1 VEKWKKLKSG
11 KVSKKLSQTSS
22 TFPLF
27 KFSTSRGS
35 HRVIFIDLVRALA
48 VAFMLYGHTASALLA
63 PRYQVGRWFDIW
75 QFQRGLTSSLF
86 LLLGGFAFSIAT
98 SRHWASHMRWSP
110 ALVKRIRRFG
120 LFVIL
125 GYALHLP
132 ASRLVELGSVDSQ
145 RWRAF
150 LAVDILQAIG
160 VAFILI
166 QLLVL
171 AARSR
176 RVFMLMTIVLA
187 AVVVLMTPL
196 VWTIDWSERL
206 PLVAAAYFSPA
217 TGSQFPLFPWMGFI
231 LLGAGLGQLY
241 ARWGASDLSAF
252 AQRALIAPGVLLVIG
267 AFFIRPR
274 PHLLF
279 GTGPGNFVPGEVMMR
294 VGACL
299 IILAAFAHLSRRLTR
314 LPHVFGAVAQESL
327 LIYFVHLC
335 IVYGSV
341 WNRGLVQLYGASQTP
356 LRTVGFVILVVGS
369 MAALAYYWN
378 GLKHVH
384 PRAARLT
391 SYVVGGLLLI
401 RLL

>member
-1 VEKWKKLKSG
+1 VKDHLA
-11 KVSKKLSQTSS
+11 SS
-22 TFPLF
+22 TPAG
-27 KFSTSRGS
+27 STPARSA

-98 SRHWASHMRWSP
+98 SRRWSSHVHWSP

-132 ASRLVELGSVDSQ
+132 ASRLADLSSVDAEG
-145 RWRAF
+145 WRSF
-150 LAVDILQAIG
+150 FAVDVLQAIG
-160 VAFILI
+160 ITFIAI

-171 AARSR
+171 VARSR
-176 RVFMLMTIVLA
+176 RTFMFVTIALA
-187 AVVVLMTPL
+187 AVVVLATPL
-196 VWTIDWSERL
+196 VWTVDWTRL
-206 PLVAAAYFSPA
+206 LPTGVAAYLSPA

-252 AQRALIAPGVLLVIG
+252 ARGALIAPGVVLVIV
-267 AFFIRPR
+267 ASMVRPR
-274 PHLLF
+274 PQLLF
-279 GTGPGNFVPGEVMMR
+279 GVGPGNFVPGEMMMR
-294 VGACL
+294 IGACL

-314 LPHVFGAVAQESL
+314 LPHAFGAVAQESL

-335 IVYGSV
+335 VVYGSV
-341 WNRGLVQLYGASQTP
+341 WNTGLAQLYGPSRTPAQTVFYV
-356 LRTVGFVILVVGS
+356 LLVLSS

-378 GLKHVH
+378 VFKHVR
-384 PRAARLT
+384 PKAARWV
-391 SYVVGGLLLI
+391 SYSVGAMLII
-401 RLL
+401 RLF

>member
-11 KVSKKLSQTSS
+11 KVSEKLA
-22 TFPLF
+22 
-27 KFSTSRGS
+27 STSTSPHGA
-35 HRVIFIDLVRALA
+35 HRVIFIDLARALA

-63 PRYQVGRWFDIW
+63 PSYQVGRWFDIW

-98 SRHWASHMRWSP
+98 SRRWASHVRWSP
-110 ALVKRIRRFG
+110 ALLKRLRRFA
-120 LFVIL
+120 LFVVL

-132 ASRLVELGSVDSQ
+132 GQRLVDLANADPD

-150 LAVDILQAIG
+150 LAVDVLQLIG
-160 VAFILI
+160 VTFILI

-171 AARSR
+171 VTRSR
-176 RVFMLMTIVLA
+176 RAFMITTIALA
-187 AVVVLMTPL
+187 AIAIFASPL
-196 VWTIDWSERL
+196 VWTIDWSKAL
-206 PLVAAAYFSPA
+206 PPFAAAYLSPA

-241 ARWGASDLSAF
+241 ARWGAGNLSAF
-252 AQRALIAPGVLLVIG
+252 AQLALIAPGVALVGVASLLRARYVV
-267 AFFIRPR
+267 
-274 PHLLF
+274 F
-279 GTGPGNFVPGEVMMR
+279 GSGPGGFVPVEMMTR
-294 VGACL
+294 IGACL
-299 IILAAFAHLSRRLTR
+299 IILAAFAHLSRRLNR

-341 WNRGLVQLYGASQTP
+341 WNTGLVQLFGATRTPAQTI
-356 LRTVGFVILVVGS
+356 GFVIFVVSS
-369 MAALAYYWN
+369 MAALAWYWN
-378 GLKHVH
+378 GFKHVR
-384 PRAARLT
+384 PRAARVLT
-391 SYVVGGLLLI
+391 YAVGAILLI

>member
-1 VEKWKKLKSG
+1 
-11 KVSKKLSQTSS
+11 
-22 TFPLF
+22 
-27 KFSTSRGS
+27 
-35 HRVIFIDLVRALA
+35 
-48 VAFMLYGHTASALLA
+48 MLYGHTASALLA

-98 SRHWASHMRWSP
+98 SRRWSSHVRWSP

-132 ASRLVELGSVDSQ
+132 ASRLADLRSVDAE
-145 RWRAF
+145 RWRSF
-150 LAVDILQAIG
+150 FAVDVLQAIG
-160 VAFILI
+160 ITFIAI

-171 AARSR
+171 VARSR
-176 RVFMLMTIVLA
+176 RTFMLVTIALAAIVVLA
-187 AVVVLMTPL
+187 TPL
-196 VWTIDWSERL
+196 VWAADWTRL
-206 PLVAAAYFSPA
+206 LPAGVAAYLSPA
-217 TGSQFPLFPWMGFI
+217 SGSQFPLFPWMGFI

-252 AQRALIAPGVLLVIG
+252 ARGALIAPGVVLVIL
-267 AFFIRPR
+267 ASIIRPR
-274 PHLLF
+274 PELLF
-279 GTGPGNFVPGEVMMR
+279 GVGPGNFVPGEMMMR
-294 VGACL
+294 IGACL

-341 WNRGLVQLYGASQTP
+341 WNTGLAQLYGASRTPAQT
-356 LRTVGFVILVVGS
+356 VILVLVVVGS

-378 GLKHVH
+378 VFKHVR
-384 PRAARLT
+384 PRAARWV
-391 SYVVGGLLLI
+391 SYAAGGVLVI

>member
-1 VEKWKKLKSG
+1 VPST
-11 KVSKKLSQTSS
+11 TSH
-22 TFPLF
+22 
-27 KFSTSRGS
+27 GA

-63 PRYQVGRWFDIW
+63 PHYQVGRWFDIW

-98 SRHWASHMRWSP
+98 SRRWASHVRWSP

-120 LFVIL
+120 LFVVL

-132 ASRLVELGSVDSQ
+132 ANKFADLSSVDAD

-150 LAVDILQAIG
+150 FAVDVLQAIG
-160 VAFILI
+160 VSFIGI

-176 RVFMLMTIVLA
+176 RAFMFVTIALAAATVLA
-187 AVVVLMTPL
+187 TPL
-196 VWTIDWSERL
+196 VWTCDWTRVL
-206 PLVAAAYFSPA
+206 PPFAAAYFSPA

-241 ARWGASDLSAF
+241 ARWGANDLSAF
-252 AQRALIAPGVLLVIG
+252 AQRALIAPGIVLVAI
-267 AFFIRPR
+267 AAVFRPR
-274 PHLLF
+274 PELLF
-279 GTGPGNFVPGEVMMR
+279 GSGPGNFVPGEMMMR
-294 VGACL
+294 IGACL
-299 IILAAFAHLSRRLTR
+299 IILAAFAHLSRRLSR
-314 LPHVFGAVAQESL
+314 LPHIFGAVAQESL

-341 WNRGLVQLYGASQTP
+341 WNTGLVQLYGASRTPVQT
-356 LRTVGFVILVVGS
+356 VFFVALVVS
-369 MAALAYYWN
+369 AMAGLAYYWN
-378 GLKHVH
+378 WLKHVR
-384 PRAARLT
+384 PKAARWI
-391 SYVVGGLLLI
+391 SYGTGAALLV

>member
-1 VEKWKKLKSG
+1 MA
-11 KVSKKLSQTSS
+11 
-22 TFPLF
+22 F
-27 KFSTSRGS
+27 KFSTSPGA

-63 PRYQVGRWFDIW
+63 PRYQVGRWFDLW

-98 SRHWASHMRWSP
+98 SRRWSSHVQWSP

-132 ASRLVELGSVDSQ
+132 ADRLADLASVDAE
-145 RWRAF
+145 RWRVF

-160 VAFILI
+160 VTFIII
-166 QLLVL
+166 QLLALV
-171 AARSR
+171 ARSR
-176 RVFMLMTIVLA
+176 RVFMVMMIVLA
-187 AVVVLMTPL
+187 AAAVLLTPL
-196 VWTIDWSERL
+196 VWTIDWTRRL
-206 PLVAAAYFSPA
+206 PLFAAAYLSQA

-267 AFFIRPR
+267 ASQLRPR
-274 PHLLF
+274 PELLF
-279 GTGPGNFVPGEVMMR
+279 GTGPGNFVPGEMMMR
-294 VGACL
+294 AGACL

-341 WNRGLVQLYGASQTP
+341 WNSGLVQLYGASRTP
-356 LRTVGFVILVVGS
+356 LQAAWFVVLVVGS

-378 GLKHVH
+378 GFKHVH
-384 PRAARLT
+384 PRAARVT
-391 SYVVGGLLLI
+391 SYVVGVALLL

>member
-11 KVSKKLSQTSS
+11 KVSELKRTFPVFQSSSSS
-22 TFPLF
+22 TF
-27 KFSTSRGS
+27 RGS

-63 PRYQVGRWFDIW
+63 PHYQVGRWFDIW

-98 SRHWASHMRWSP
+98 SRRWASHVRWSP
-110 ALVKRIRRFG
+110 ALVRRIRRFG
-120 LFVIL
+120 LFVVL

-132 ASRLVELGSVDSQ
+132 ANKFADLSTIDAD

-150 LAVDILQAIG
+150 FAVDVLQAIG
-160 VAFILI
+160 VSFIGI

-176 RVFMLMTIVLA
+176 RTFMLVTIALAAATVLA
-187 AVVVLMTPL
+187 TPL
-196 VWTIDWSERL
+196 VWTRDWTRVL
-206 PLVAAAYFSPA
+206 PPFAAAYFSPA

-241 ARWGASDLSAF
+241 ARWGAGDLSAF
-252 AQRALIAPGVLLVIG
+252 AQRALLAPGIVLVAI
-267 AFFIRPR
+267 AAVIRPR
-274 PHLLF
+274 PELLF
-279 GTGPGNFVPGEVMMR
+279 GSGPGNFVPGEMMMR
-294 VGACL
+294 IGACL
-299 IILAAFAHLSRRLTR
+299 IILAAFAHLSRRLSR
-314 LPHVFGAVAQESL
+314 LPHIFGAVAQESL

-341 WNRGLVQLYGASQTP
+341 WNTGLVQLYGASRTPVQT
-356 LRTVGFVILVVGS
+356 VFFVALVLSV

-378 GLKHVH
+378 WFKHVH
-384 PRAARLT
+384 PQWARAT
-391 SYVVGGLLLI
+391 SYVVGTTLLI

>member
-1 VEKWKKLKSG
+1 VPST
-11 KVSKKLSQTSS
+11 TSH
-22 TFPLF
+22 
-27 KFSTSRGS
+27 GA
-35 HRVIFIDLVRALA
+35 HRVIFIDLARALA

-63 PRYQVGRWFDIW
+63 PRYQVGRWFDVW

-98 SRHWASHMRWSP
+98 SRRWASHVQWSP

-120 LFVIL
+120 LFVVL

-132 ASRLVELGSVDSQ
+132 ANRFADLSSVDAD

-150 LAVDILQAIG
+150 FAVDVLQAIG
-160 VAFILI
+160 VTFIGI
-166 QLLVL
+166 QLIVL

-176 RVFMLMTIVLA
+176 RTFMFVTIGFA
-187 AVVVLMTPL
+187 AVAVFATPL
-196 VWTIDWSERL
+196 VWTFDWTRVL
-206 PLVAAAYFSPA
+206 PSFAAAYLSPA

-252 AQRALIAPGVLLVIG
+252 AQRALIAPGVILVVI
-267 AFFIRPR
+267 ASVIRPR
-274 PHLLF
+274 PELLF
-279 GTGPGNFVPGEVMMR
+279 GSGPGNFVPAEMMMR
-294 VGACL
+294 IGACL
-299 IILAAFAHLSRRLTR
+299 IILAAFAHLSRRLSR

-335 IVYGSV
+335 IIYGSV
-341 WNRGLVQLYGASQTP
+341 WNIGLVQLYGPSRTPVQT
-356 LRTVGFVILVVGS
+356 VFFVALVVS
-369 MAALAYYWN
+369 AMAALAYYWN
-378 GLKHVH
+378 WFKHVH
-384 PRAARLT
+384 PRASRVA

-401 RLL
+401 RLC

>member
-1 VEKWKKLKSG
+1 LKGTFPVFQFS
-11 KVSKKLSQTSS
+11 SSS
-22 TFPLF
+22 TF
-27 KFSTSRGS
+27 RGS

-63 PRYQVGRWFDIW
+63 PHYQVGRWFDIW

-98 SRHWASHMRWSP
+98 SRRWASHVRWSP

-120 LFVIL
+120 LFVVL

-132 ASRLVELGSVDSQ
+132 ANKFADLSSVDAD

-150 LAVDILQAIG
+150 FAVDVLQAIG
-160 VAFILI
+160 VSFIGI

-176 RVFMLMTIVLA
+176 RAFMFATIALAAATVLA
-187 AVVVLMTPL
+187 TPL
-196 VWTIDWSERL
+196 VWTCDWTRVL
-206 PLVAAAYFSPA
+206 PTFAAAYFSPA

-241 ARWGASDLSAF
+241 ARWGANDLSAF
-252 AQRALIAPGVLLVIG
+252 AQRALMAPGIVLVAI
-267 AFFIRPR
+267 AAVIRPR
-274 PHLLF
+274 PELLF
-279 GTGPGNFVPGEVMMR
+279 GSGPGNFVPGEMMMR
-294 VGACL
+294 IGACL
-299 IILAAFAHLSRRLTR
+299 IILAAFAQLSRRLSR
-314 LPHVFGAVAQESL
+314 LPHIFGAVAQESL

-341 WNRGLVQLYGASQTP
+341 WNTGLVQLYGASRTPVQT
-356 LRTVGFVILVVGS
+356 VFFVAVVVS
-369 MAALAYYWN
+369 AMAGLAYYWN
-378 GLKHVH
+378 SFKHVH
-384 PRAARLT
+384 PRWARAT
-391 SYVVGGLLLI
+391 SYVVGAALLI

>member
-1 VEKWKKLKSG
+1 
-11 KVSKKLSQTSS
+11 
-22 TFPLF
+22 
-27 KFSTSRGS
+27 
-35 HRVIFIDLVRALA
+35 
-48 VAFMLYGHTASALLA
+48 MLYGHTASALLA

-98 SRHWASHMRWSP
+98 SRRWSSHVRWSP

-132 ASRLVELGSVDSQ
+132 ASRLADLRSVDAE
-145 RWRAF
+145 RWRSF
-150 LAVDILQAIG
+150 FAVDVLQAIG
-160 VAFILI
+160 ITFIAI

-171 AARSR
+171 VARSR
-176 RVFMLMTIVLA
+176 RTFMLVTIALAAIVVLA
-187 AVVVLMTPL
+187 TPL
-196 VWTIDWSERL
+196 VWAADWTRL
-206 PLVAAAYFSPA
+206 LPAGVAAYLSPA
-217 TGSQFPLFPWMGFI
+217 SGSQFPLFPWMGFI

-252 AQRALIAPGVLLVIG
+252 ARGALIAPGVVLVIL
-267 AFFIRPR
+267 ASIIRPR
-274 PHLLF
+274 PELLF
-279 GTGPGNFVPGEVMMR
+279 GVGPGNFVPGEMMMR
-294 VGACL
+294 IGACL

-341 WNRGLVQLYGASQTP
+341 WNTGLAQLYGGSRTAAQT
-356 LRTVGFVILVVGS
+356 VILVLVVVGS

-378 GLKHVH
+378 VFKHVR
-384 PRAARLT
+384 PRAARWV
-391 SYVVGGLLLI
+391 SYAAGGVLVI